1 MVVQR
6 ISKTLKLALTKII
19 KSDNYETYRPTPYLN
34 HHILQSAY

>member
-6 ISKTLKLALTKII
+6 ISNSLRLALSKII
-19 KSDNYETYRPTPYLN
+19 KPKNPETYRPTPYLN